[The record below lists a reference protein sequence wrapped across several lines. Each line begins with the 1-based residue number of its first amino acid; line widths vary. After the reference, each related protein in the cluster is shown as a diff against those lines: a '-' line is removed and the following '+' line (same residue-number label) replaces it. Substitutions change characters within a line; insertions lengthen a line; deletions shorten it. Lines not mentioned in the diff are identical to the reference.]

1 MSVFQSTKPINSIQE
16 FENQLVN
23 QLTEYYTTTFKNLEV
38 PQIKINKGSKFYK
51 VIVGT
56 SVWGFIARIPFVHKG
71 VQLKKGDLM
80 KPAGWSAA
88 AKHARGNVIE
98 GTAMYG
104 PYGPVY
110 LG

>member
-1 MSVFQSTKPINSIQE
+1 MSVFKNTNPVNSIQE
-16 FENQLVN
+16 FENQLVK
-23 QLTEYYTTTFKNLEV
+23 QLTEYYGKYNYVSTPE
-38 PQIKINKGSKFYK
+38 IKINKGSKLYK
-51 VIVGT
+51 VIVGS

-110 LG
+110 LK

>member
-1 MSVFQSTKPINSIQE
+1 MSVFQNTKPVNSIQE

-23 QLTEYYTTTFKNLEV
+23 QLTEHYGQYQNVPT

-51 VIVGT
+51 VIVGS